1 MSQPNVSRRSSK
13 RVGRWPGGGKLPK
26 LEVNCSKVMVEG
38 ASGLLVV
45 TLKVVEVTVEGGDDL
60 TVVGRNL
67 FAVVKIFEVVGL
79 VLIVVGV
86 MTLEFEATKVEIGGA
101 GDGVA

>member
-1 MSQPNVSRRSSK
+1 
-13 RVGRWPGGGKLPK
+13 
-26 LEVNCSKVMVEG
+26 MVEG

-45 TLKVVEVTVEGGDDL
+45 TLKVVEVMVEGGDDL

-67 FAVVKIFEVVGL
+67 VAVVKIFEVVGL
-79 VLIVVGV
+79 DLRVVGV
-86 MTLEFEATKVEIGGA
+86 MNLEFEEIKVDIGGA